1 MLARR
6 YEAPTLEQ
14 ALARVREDLGPEA
27 VVLYA
32 RERKPAGWWRWLQPS
47 RAEVIAMPARSG
59 DGPCP
64 AETVSW
70 RPAPPVRL
78 CRGRTRRVAFV
89 GPTGAGKTTTV
100 AKLACEFRVRGW
112 DVHVVSADTWR
123 PAAYRQLAEGVKA
136 AGVPVHAPCGW
147 DQKGRADLLLV
158 DLPGLH
164 PTLADRWTAV
174 RELLQRLRP
183 HEVHLVVSAA
193 YAPAFLR
200 RVQEDLRDLS
210 PTRCVLT
217 HLDEVDP
224 DQVRSV
230 LASLALPVS
239 YVTYSPRVPGEV
251 ASARSKAAASWLG
264 CPSTEGAVSRVGLT
278 GATWR
283 GVREG

>member
-14 ALARVREDLGPEA
+14 ALARVREDLGSEA

-32 RERKPAGWWRWLQPS
+32 RERRPAGWWRWLQPS
-47 RAEVIAMPARSG
+47 RAEVIAMPAGSENR
-59 DGPCP
+59 PAP
-64 AETVSW
+64 AETASW
-70 RPAPPVRL
+70 RPAPPLRP

-100 AKLACEFRVRGW
+100 AKLACEFRMRGW
-112 DVHVVSADTWR
+112 EVHVVSADTWR
-123 PAAYRQLAEGVKA
+123 AAAHRQLAEGVRA
-136 AGVPVHAPCGW
+136 VGVPVHASPGM
-147 DQKGRADLLLV
+147 DRGGRADLLLV

-200 RVQEDLRDLS
+200 RVQDDLRDLGPS
-210 PTRCVLT
+210 RCVLT

-224 DQVRSV
+224 DQVRSA
-230 LASLALPVS
+230 LGALALPVS
-239 YVTYSPRVPGEV
+239 YVTYSPRIPGEV

-264 CPSTEGAVSRVGLT
+264 CPSLEGAASRVGLA
-278 GATWR
+278 GAACR